1 MEKTQNP
8 TQMTRENTQEAV
20 LEATRHL
27 SPAGGRAGSGGMS
40 SVSPVTLTAS
50 TCLRLVLGRELIPA
64 PAFGMVKS
72 RPECRLLAFG
82 QK

>member
-1 MEKTQNP
+1 
-8 TQMTRENTQEAV
+8 
-20 LEATRHL
+20 
-27 SPAGGRAGSGGMS
+27 MS
-40 SVSPVTLTAS
+40 SVSPVTLTAP
-50 TCLRLVLGRELIPA
+50 TCLRLVLLGTELIPA